1 MKSPRAETAEAI
13 LTTHIPVAA
22 PEEKVSDVRA
32 RLIRDIISF
41 RTINY
46 IYILS
51 PEKKLL
57 GVLSVK
63 DLHRANPDALVGSIC
78 KKPPLITIRPETHQ
92 ERVAYLAL
100 KNSLKAIPVVNS
112 DNTFL
117 GSIPSDTILAILY
130 KETHEDI
137 LRLAG
142 IRHPKALAA
151 NILETSLF
159 TFFRHRVPWL
169 FLGLLGGL
177 LAARVI
183 GLFENTLR
191 ENVVLAAFIPLIVY
205 MSDAV
210 GTQTEAWVIRDLAIE
225 QRLPFRKYFLR
236 HLLVTA
242 MIACSFGIALYLMS
256 AVLYGNPMAMVLGL
270 SLTAA
275 ITSSVLTGL
284 IVPFAFS
291 RMHLDPADPSGPV
304 GTILQDILSIL
315 AYFLIASV
323 LL

>member
-1 MKSPRAETAEAI
+1 M
-13 LTTHIPVAA
+13 LT
-22 PEEKVSDVRA
+22 
-32 RLIRDIISF
+32 RDITSF
-41 RTINY
+41 VTINY
-46 IYILS
+46 IYVVDS
-51 PEKKLL
+51 GKKLL

-63 DLHRANPDALVGSIC
+63 ELHRADPGELVGNIC
-78 KKPPLITIRPETHQ
+78 KKTSLITVHPNIHQ

-100 KNSLKAIPVVNS
+100 KNNIKAIPVVQR

-117 GSIPSDTILAILY
+117 GSIPSDTILGILY

-159 TFFRHRVPWL
+159 TFYRHRVPWL

-183 GLFENTLR
+183 GLFEDTLR
-191 ENVVLAAFIPLIVY
+191 ENVILAAFIPLIVY

-210 GTQTEAWVIRDLAIE
+210 GTQTEAWVIRDIAIE
-225 QRLPFRKYFLR
+225 HTQPFRKYFLR
-236 HLLVTA
+236 HLIVTA
-242 MIACSFGIALYLMS
+242 MIACSFGIALFLMS
-256 AVLYGNPMAMVLGL
+256 TALYEYRMGLVLGL

-284 IVPFAFS
+284 IVPFIFS
-291 RMHLDPADPSGPV
+291 RLHLDPADPSGPI
-304 GTILQDILSIL
+304 GTILQDILSII
-315 AYFLIASV
+315 AYFLIASF